1 MIVIALWSIFSD
13 DIRLASTTK
22 DADRAFA
29 IVISIIFFLFLLE
42 ILIQCYY
49 KEDYM
54 LIPSKRPKDGPAN
67 TWKAILK
74 RFRFGSFYFWLDLIA
89 TFSLVAEIPWI
100 VPSTNRRDMNA
111 QLDGFSQAG
120 KALRAGARASKIV
133 RVFVRLL
140 KYARLLKMFQ
150 YTSTSS
156 MRMKAVAK
164 VRVNEEGKDHKY
176 LFVYMCIYMHVYIYM
191 YIYMYIYIHIYIYT
205 YTYTNKFIY
214 I

>member
-1 MIVIALWSIFSD
+1 VIALWSIFSD

-120 KALRAGARASKIV
+120 K
-133 RVFVRLL
+133 
-140 KYARLLKMFQ
+140 
-150 YTSTSS
+150 
-156 MRMKAVAK
+156 
-164 VRVNEEGKDHKY
+164 
-176 LFVYMCIYMHVYIYM
+176 VYINI
-191 YIYMYIYIHIYIYT
+191 YIYIYIHIYIYK
-205 YTYTNKFIY
+205 YIY
-214 I
+214 IYINIYIYIYIYIYI